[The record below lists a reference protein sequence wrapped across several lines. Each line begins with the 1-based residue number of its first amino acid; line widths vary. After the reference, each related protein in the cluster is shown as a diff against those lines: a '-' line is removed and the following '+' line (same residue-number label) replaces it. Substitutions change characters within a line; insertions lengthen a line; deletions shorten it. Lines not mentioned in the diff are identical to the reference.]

1 MYDLIGSILRKLY
14 FLFLLKIISFY
25 NELSLNIKKKKKH
38 IKSIAIELK

>member
-14 FLFLLKIISFY
+14 FWFLLKIISFY
-25 NELSLNIKKKKKH
+25 NELSLNIKKKKH